1 MTLDELNRLP
11 EPEAYQWFKSCC
23 ESTTW
28 SRFMAQT
35 RPYTSVE
42 QIKIVATEK
51 WPSLTD
57 DDYLEAFK
65 AHPMIG
71 DIKTLEAKY
80 ANTSG
85 LAEQEQASAIGADPM
100 VLEELH
106 RLNHLYLEKNHFIF
120 IICATGQSA
129 ENMLAAIKERIHND
143 TKTEIALAAQQQ
155 LKIALFRI
163 EKGLNA

>member
-1 MTLDELNRLP
+1 MSLDELNALS
-11 EPEAYQWFKSCC
+11 ETEAYQWFKSCC

-28 SRFMAQT
+28 STFMAQS
-35 RPYTSVE
+35 RPFTSLE
-42 QIKIVATEK
+42 QIKKIATDK
-51 WPSLTD
+51 WPSLTE

-85 LAEQEQASAIGADPM
+85 LAEQEQASAIGADPK
-100 VLEELH
+100 VLQELH

-129 ENMLAAIKERIHND
+129 EAMLTAIKERIHND

-155 LKIALFRI
+155 LKIALIRI
-163 EKGLNA
+163 DKGLTA